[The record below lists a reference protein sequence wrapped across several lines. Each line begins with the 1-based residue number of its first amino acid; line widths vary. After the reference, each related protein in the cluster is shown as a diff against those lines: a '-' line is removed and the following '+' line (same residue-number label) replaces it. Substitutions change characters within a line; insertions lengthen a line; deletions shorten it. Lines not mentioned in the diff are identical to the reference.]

1 MDILECEK
9 NTCKF
14 NQRFKEIKKKLFW
27 RNFASSFKKFAFI
40 NKLTKRVLYERRD

>member
-1 MDILECEK
+1 MKIPANLIRDLK
-9 NTCKF
+9 KL
-14 NQRFKEIKKKLFW
+14 KKKLFW